1 MNVRE
6 LEITPKMYCD
16 AKKVENLWVLSEKN
30 EQLDTL
36 WKEERKK
43 FHKIYGYDFE
53 ALDITIEYERRERN
67 TDKLLSENK
76 NVYEITYIG
85 DTSREF
91 KFFACS
97 FDKENKE
104 LYVLKDNIYGNA
116 FPAVMYAPK
125 IKKVECIER
134 NNNLDFQ

>member
-1 MNVRE
+1 MSLQG

-43 FHKIYGYDFE
+43 FHKIYGDDVE
-53 ALDITIEYERRERN
+53 ALDITVEYERRERN
-67 TDKLLSENK
+67 TDRLLSENK

-97 FDKENKE
+97 FDKEKKE
-104 LYVLKDNIYGNA
+104 LYVLKDNIYGNTY
-116 FPAVMYAPK
+116 PAVLYAPK